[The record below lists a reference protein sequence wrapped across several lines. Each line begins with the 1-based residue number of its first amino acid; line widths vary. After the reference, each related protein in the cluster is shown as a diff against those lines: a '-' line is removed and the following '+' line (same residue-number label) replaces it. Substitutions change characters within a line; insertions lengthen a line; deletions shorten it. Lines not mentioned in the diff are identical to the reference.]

1 MSQII
6 TPRFAEHTLPVLD
19 AGVFEEKLNRAMRD
33 VAFAVV
39 TNDDNRKKGK
49 VTIELTFERI
59 NETEQINLGHKVV
72 WEMPTAKGKRI
83 EHNDTSTALFVNRS
97 GTMTITPEA
106 QLSFDAFK
114 TTRETIQ

>member
-1 MSQII
+1 MSQNI

-19 AGVFEEKLNRAMRD
+19 AGVFEEKLNRAIRD

-39 TNDDNRKKGK
+39 TNDDARKKGK

-59 NETEQINLGHKVV
+59 NETEQVNLSHKIIH
-72 WEMPTAKGKRI
+72 EMPMAKGKRI

-97 GTMTITPEA
+97 GTMTITPEK
-106 QLSFDAFK
+106 QLAF
-114 TTRETIQ
+114 ETMKAGK